1 MKTNDEKQEE
11 KCDKM
16 TQKLITSHD
25 NSEVEL
31 SPVFRFLFFLVFIFF
46 SIIIHT
52 ENFVRIKYK
61 LDLDQKSSVICKTI
75 AYIFISFIPIECFDK
90 LTTLLSILLKI
101 IIIYFPIQNYNNNI
115 YIVYCYYFL
124 NNAMNFFLHIFFRI
138 WVDQLAQ
145 KKIKS
150 TILYFYNI
158 TPIISTIL
166 VDLISQSDKIYLNSS
181 NLFILSY
188 IIAVTLITFLF
199 FPSNYF
205 HISGAFIYHKKIT
218 RKYSTLSDEEVD
230 YDSMSLFNFQDNEEK
245 ENNEISNNDSFFSIF
260 IIPAYIFSV
269 FAKTCLIFMME
280 TISIYIKE
288 LIKRENHFEN
298 IKNIIAIFGAL
309 FGAILSIF
317 IGNYEQKYSCLV
329 VAIFSSIDLIIIF
342 ISSYVTNS
350 EFWFC
355 LYIYIFYFIT
365 YSFSSIVIGFIS
377 SSLLAKI
384 KVFGLAICELLT
396 LYLGNILPKKIYH
409 SIKNIFDGDNFYSWK
424 FSCFYFLAGYF
435 SILLACTF
443 TFRDINRKEIKMNIK
458 KEKMKNLEEDKEI
471 ELKCLGPNRN
481 V

>member
-1 MKTNDEKQEE
+1 M
-11 KCDKM
+11 
-16 TQKLITSHD
+16 
-25 NSEVEL
+25 
-31 SPVFRFLFFLVFIFF
+31 
-46 SIIIHT
+46 
-52 ENFVRIKYK
+52 
-61 LDLDQKSSVICKTI
+61 
-75 AYIFISFIPIECFDK
+75 
-90 LTTLLSILLKI
+90 
-101 IIIYFPIQNYNNNI
+101 
-115 YIVYCYYFL
+115 
-124 NNAMNFFLHIFFRI
+124 
-138 WVDQLAQ
+138 
-145 KKIKS
+145 
-150 TILYFYNI
+150 
-158 TPIISTIL
+158 
-166 VDLISQSDKIYLNSS
+166 
-181 NLFILSY
+181 
-188 IIAVTLITFLF
+188 
-199 FPSNYF
+199 
-205 HISGAFIYHKKIT
+205 
-218 RKYSTLSDEEVD
+218 
-230 YDSMSLFNFQDNEEK
+230 
-245 ENNEISNNDSFFSIF
+245 
-260 IIPAYIFSV
+260 IPAYIFSV
-269 FAKTCLIFMME
+269 YAKTCLIFMME

-377 SSLLAKI
+377 SSLRAKI

-443 TFRDINRKEIKMNIK
+443 TFRDINRKEKKMNIK